1 MSAHLDRPHRVVVVV
16 YDDVELLDVTGP
28 ISVLSAA
35 TRVRGRAPGGYEI
48 VLAATRAGSITT
60 SGGVTLRADRRLA
73 TLRGPIDTLVVPGSL
88 GISLGASDRE
98 LVPAIAQAAKRA
110 ARVVSVCTGAFLLA
124 EAGLLDGRRATTH
137 WAACETLRKRFPTC
151 SVEADAI
158 FVRDGS
164 LWTSAGV
171 SAGIDLALALVEHD
185 HDRELALTVARWLVV
200 YLKRPGGQTQFS
212 APLAAQRADREALRD
227 LLAWMR
233 EHPAADLRVPAL
245 ARRAGMSERNFARV
259 FRGELGATPAAYVE
273 TLRLEHARRG
283 LETTKRPT
291 KRIARDAGFGSVETL
306 HRVFRRSLDVTPA
319 EYRRRF
325 ST

>member
-1 MSAHLDRPHRVVVVV
+1 MSAKPHPHRVVVVV

-48 VLAATRAGSITT
+48 VLAGLHSGAIRT
-60 SGGVTLRADRRLA
+60 SGGVVLQAEHRLA
-73 TLRGPIDTLVVPGSL
+73 TLHGPIDTLVVPGSL
-88 GISLGASDRE
+88 GIAFGTNDPP
-98 LVPAIAQAAKRA
+98 LVAAIGRAAKRA
-110 ARVVSVCTGAFLLA
+110 TRVVSVCTGAFLLA
-124 EAGLLDGRRATTH
+124 DAGLLDGRRATTH
-137 WAACETLRKRFPTC
+137 WAACETLQTRFPTC
-151 SVEADAI
+151 DVEADAL
-158 FVRDGS
+158 FVRDGA

-233 EHPAADLRVPAL
+233 EHPAADLRIPAL

-259 FRGELGATPAAYVE
+259 FRAELGTTPAAYVE
-273 TLRLEHARRG
+273 TLRLEHARRD
-283 LETTKRPT
+283 LETTMRPT
-291 KRIARDAGFGSVETL
+291 KRIAKDAGFGTVETL